1 MLNEVGT
8 KLVAKPIDE
17 NKVLF
22 SYGKIE
28 NPPLF
33 KNIGEVVDNRQLI
46 EADVRAINAE
56 LMSAYEKRGG
66 TKVRVDSIENS
77 FYALKV
83 EENNNTIGHRF
94 AEIVFNIDEGV
105 EVTAEL
111 VAQLKRFCCYEMDRF
126 NNLGRPEAIN
136 EMLALRTWAYMAED
150 KLDSGKNNSG
160 ANRSNGH
167 GENGHN
173 RINAA
178 KEKRRKDA
186 ETDNVIWMGSG
197 NELKFANNYPVWQE
211 LTGELDDVS
220 SAGGIHLIV
229 PGGLDSNA
237 DLVYKNGN
245 GKVGALPDDWP
256 VTRQVRMRLLFD
268 EKELTTMNL
277 AVMLGDILAGRTIY
291 ENDGS
296 SPSGIIGEYLPVIQ
310 NLTDSLVKR
319 GRQEICIED
328 LPELQKEYEY
338 IIDNLIEPIRR
349 GDLVN
354 ARDIVVA
361 GPTGSRISSLMNAI
375 LTANLGVFREK
386 FDAEQ
391 LVLKHPDNYL
401 PLMEEIIKRYNSPVI
416 IVVPYGENLFIQHM
430 GDGAGP
436 GGVMSAN
443 DRKALQE
450 FFGGDGL
457 TERKYFL
464 LMAVKDSDL
473 ADVEAMAGVDKCKV
487 NFVIDEVDKR
497 REVVERLW
505 QISGLPRSNETEQMV
520 EQITG
525 LAANC
530 PAQFIERLI
539 SLLNNQV
546 KKSGFDGDWD
556 HAVRTSYETAKVVYP
571 LEELRLVSNKY
582 AKKGTSANFGFDV

>member
-571 LEELRLVSNKY
+571 LEELRLVSNRY